1 MLVFFGIGN
10 FYRILLSSMDNLSR
24 SRSYNR
30 RNRFTDMKY
39 QVIKEYSVKSVGAGI
54 YRFKVGDVF
63 EGTERNG
70 YVYLELRNYTIP
82 VPLDYVTKTI
92 PTH

>member
-1 MLVFFGIGN
+1 MVFFGIGN
-10 FYRILLSSMDNLSR
+10 FYRILLSSMDNLTR
-24 SRSYNR
+24 CRSYNR

-54 YRFKVGDVF
+54 YRFKVGDVL

-82 VPLDYVTKTI
+82 IPLDNVIKL
-92 PTH
+92 

>member
-1 MLVFFGIGN
+1 
-10 FYRILLSSMDNLSR
+10 
-24 SRSYNR
+24 
-30 RNRFTDMKY
+30 MKY
-39 QVIKEYSVKSVGAGI
+39 QVIKEYFVKSVGAGI

-82 VPLDYVTKTI
+82 IPLDNVIKL
-92 PTH
+92 

>member
-1 MLVFFGIGN
+1 
-10 FYRILLSSMDNLSR
+10 MDNLSR

-30 RNRFTDMKY
+30 RNRFPVMKY
-39 QVIKEYSVKSVGAGI
+39 QVIKEYFVKSVGAGI
-54 YRFKVGDVF
+54 YRLKVGDVF